1 MNLVKQYNLN
11 NYLQRFIKATIEI
24 LCKNLF
30 IFNHTWTVQFHLIID
45 QSNVQLLN
53 NIYFFYFFFAYLLTG
68 CSYF

>member
-30 IFNHTWTVQFHLIID
+30 IFNHT
-45 QSNVQLLN
+45 
-53 NIYFFYFFFAYLLTG
+53 
-68 CSYF
+68 